1 MDKKVRYKLRKVKKR
16 WVTVSVASAMMT
28 LTTLSGGLAKAD
40 STEAKVPFSNDSNA
54 SVVTTAEVSVV
65 TANDNVT
72 TQQEVASSTEE
83 TTAAS
88 SLVTPAEHQTKATNA
103 TTQATTAQTAAQQN
117 RTAAAQTSAV
127 ETTTTT
133 ASSQAQTVDNSADI
147 AVLEGLTNVKK
158 VNGKYYY
165 YNADGSVRKNYTL
178 VVNGRT
184 LYFDETGAYTDT
196 SSVNVNTDSS
206 KTDKNSFAKYNQV
219 YSTAAENFEQIDNY
233 LTAESWYRPKYILK
247 DGKTWTE
254 STKDDF
260 RPLLMSW
267 WPNKEVQRQYVNYMN
282 SQLGLDKTYSTS
294 ASQAELNLAAQMV
307 QAKIEEKISVTQN
320 TNWLR
325 KTISAFV
332 KTQSAWNSDS
342 EKPYDDH
349 LQNGALLYANDSKL
363 TPHANS
369 AYRIL
374 NRTPTNQ
381 TGKHDPRYQ
390 DDKSIG
396 GYELLLANDVDNSNP
411 VVQAEQLN
419 WLHFLLNF
427 GTIYANDPDANFDSI
442 RVDAVDNVDA
452 DLLQI
457 AGDYLRKV
465 KGIDKNDKTANDHLS
480 ILEAWSDNDT
490 PYLHDDGDNMINMDN
505 KFRLSMLW
513 SLTKPL
519 NQRSGLEPLVTNSLV
534 NRSEDSAETATI
546 PSYSFI
552 RAHDSEVQ
560 DLIRDIIKAEIN
572 PNSFGYSFTM
582 DEIEKAFKIY
592 NADLK
597 ATNKK
602 YTHYNTAL
610 AYALMLTN
618 KSSVPRIYYGDMF
631 TDDGQYMAN
640 KTINYDAIE
649 SLLKARIKYVAGGQ
663 SMKVNYLANTD
674 RTEWNQTVLT
684 SVRYGKGAMKATD
697 LGDATTRLSG
707 VAVIEANNPNLKLNQ
722 GERLVINM
730 GAAHKNQAYRPLILT
745 TKDGVATYNSDAAA
759 TAFVRYTNANGEL
772 IFTASEIKG
781 YANPQVSGYL
791 SVWVP
796 VGAAANQDVRT
807 AASEVKATDGKAIH
821 QNAALDSRVMFEGFS
836 NFQAFATTREEYT
849 NVVIAKNVDKF
860 VEWGITD
867 FEMAPQYVSSDDG
880 TFLDSVIQNGYAFI
894 DRYDLGI
901 SKANKYGTADDL
913 VKAIKALH
921 SKGIKVMADWVPDQM
936 YTFPEKEVVTVTRV
950 DKYGKPITGSQIKNS
965 LYVVDTKSSGKD
977 QQAKYGGEFLA
988 ELQAKYPELF
998 TRKQISTGLP
1008 IDPSVK
1014 IKQWSAKYFNGTN
1027 ILGRGAGYVLKDQA
1041 TNSYFNLSK
1050 DNFFLPKQLLNQASQ
1065 SGFVYDGKGYT
1076 YYSTSGNQAKATFI
1090 SEGDKWY
1097 YFDANGYMVTG
1108 IQVIDGNNY
1117 YFLPN
1122 GVQLRNAIYDN
1133 GNNVLSYY
1141 GNDGKRYE
1149 NGYHLFGQQ
1158 WRHFKDGVMAV
1169 GLTTVDGF
1177 VQYFDAS
1184 GFQVKGDF
1192 VKDKNGQLR
1201 YFDKNSGNQITNRFV
1216 RNSQNQWFYFGNDG
1230 VAVIGAK
1237 TINGQRLYFKS
1248 NGVQAKGEFITDRYG
1263 RLSYYDA
1270 NSGEQIRNRFVRNT
1284 RGQWFYFDRN
1294 GTAVTG
1300 AKTINGQR
1308 LYFKS
1313 NGVQAKGEF
1322 ITDRYGRLS
1331 YYDINSGEQ
1340 VRSRFVRNSQ
1350 GQWFYFDRNGT
1361 AVTGAKTINGQRL
1374 YFKSNG
1380 VQAKGEFITDR
1391 YGRLSYYDAN
1401 SGEQVRNRY
1410 VRTSD
1415 GKLYYFD
1422 NNGYA
1427 VTGWNNIHGRRLYF
1441 DGNYQYRHGGHSRHR
1456 DSFRHQYRLNRGY
1469 NPFGNLY
1476 DFFRPFF

>member
-1 MDKKVRYKLRKVKKR
+1 MDKKVHYKLRKVKKR
-16 WVTVSVASAMMT
+16 WVTVSVTSAMMT
-28 LTTLSGGLAKAD
+28 VAALSGGLVKAD
-40 STEAKVPFSNDSNA
+40 STESGVPSKDS
-54 SVVTTAEVSVV
+54 STGIVTTAEESAVTSVNDV
-65 TANDNVT
+65 TS
-72 TQQEVASSTEE
+72 TQALTSSAE
-83 TTAAS
+83 TTAANSNSLTVS
-88 SLVTPAEHQTKATNA
+88 SENQTQAVNA
-103 TTQATTAQTAAQQN
+103 TTQA
-117 RTAAAQTSAV
+117 QTSAQK
-127 ETTTTT
+127 EQSWT
-133 ASSQAQTVDNSADI
+133 AVQTNPAERANNTGSRSEQKTVNSDDLK
-147 AVLEGLTNVKK
+147 VLEGVANVKK

-165 YNADGSVRKNYTL
+165 YNADGSIQKNYTV
-178 VVNGRT
+178 VVNGKT

-196 SSVNVNTDSS
+196 SSVKVTEESS
-206 KTDKNSFAKYNQV
+206 SSAAENSFAKYNQV
-219 YSTAAENFEQIDNY
+219 YSTDAENFEQINNY

-260 RPLLMSW
+260 RPLLMTW
-267 WPNKEVQRQYVNYMN
+267 WPDREVQRQYINYMS

-325 KTISAFV
+325 ATISAFV

-342 EKPYDDH
+342 EKPFDDH
-349 LQNGALLYANDSKL
+349 LQNGALLYDNESSL
-363 TPHANS
+363 TPYADS

-381 TGKHDPRYQ
+381 TGQKDPRYTA
-390 DDKSIG
+390 DTTIG
-396 GYELLLANDVDNSNP
+396 GYEFLLANDVDNSNP

-419 WLHFLLNF
+419 WLHFLMNF
-427 GTIYANDPDANFDSI
+427 GSIYANDPDANFDSI

-457 AGDYLRKV
+457 AGDYLKYV
-465 KGIDKNDKTANDHLS
+465 KGINKNDKTANDHLS

-505 KFRLSMLW
+505 KLRLSFIW
-513 SLTKPL
+513 SLARPL
-519 NQRSGLEPLVTNSLV
+519 SVRSGLEPLITNSLV
-534 NRSEDSAETATI
+534 DRTNDSAETAKI
-546 PSYSFI
+546 PSYSFV

-572 PNSFGYSFTM
+572 PDSFGYSFTEE
-582 DEIEKAFKIY
+582 EIEKAFKIY
-592 NADLK
+592 NEDLK

-610 AYALMLTN
+610 SYALILTN

-640 KTINYDAIE
+640 KTINFDAIE
-649 SLLKARIKYVAGGQ
+649 TLLKARIKYVSGGQ
-663 SMKVNYLANTD
+663 SMKVHYLANTD
-674 RTEWNQTVLT
+674 RTKWDQSVLT
-684 SVRYGKGAMKATD
+684 SVRYGKGALTANET
-697 LGDATTRLSG
+697 GDQLTRQSG
-707 VAVIEANNPNLKLNQ
+707 VVVIEANQPSLRLNQ
-722 GERLVINM
+722 DERLVVNV

-745 TKDGVATYNSDAAA
+745 TDSGVATYNTDQEAA
-759 TAFVRYTNANGEL
+759 AFVRYTNENGEL
-772 IFTASEIKG
+772 IFTASDIKG

-791 SVWVP
+791 AVWVP
-796 VGAAANQDVRT
+796 VGASENQDIRV
-807 AASEVKATDGKAIH
+807 AASETAATDGKSIH

-836 NFQAFATTREEYT
+836 NFQAFATTKEEYT

-860 VEWGITD
+860 AEWGITD
-867 FEMAPQYVSSDDG
+867 FEMAPQYVSSTDG
-880 TFLDSVIQNGYAFI
+880 SFLDSVIQNGYAFT

-913 VKAIKALH
+913 VNAIKALH

-936 YTFPEKEVVTVTRV
+936 YAFPEKEVVSVTRV
-950 DKYGKPITGSQIKNS
+950 DKYGNPISGSTIKES
-965 LYVVDTKSSGKD
+965 LYVVDSKSSGND
-977 QQAKYGGEFLA
+977 QQAKYGGEFLD
-988 ELQAKYPELF
+988 ELQANYPELF
-998 TRKQISTGLP
+998 ARKQISTGLP
-1008 IDPSVK
+1008 MDPSVK

-1041 TNSYFNLSK
+1041 TNTYFNLSK
-1050 DNFFLPKQLLNQASQ
+1050 DNFFLPKQLLNQESQ
-1065 SGFVYDGKGYT
+1065 SGFVYDGKGYI

-1097 YFDANGYMVTG
+1097 YLDADGYMVTG
-1108 IQVIDGNNY
+1108 VQVIDGDNY

-1122 GVQLRNAIYDN
+1122 GVQLRDAIYDN

-1158 WRHFKDGVMAV
+1158 WRYFKDGVMAV
-1169 GLTTVDGF
+1169 GLTKVNGAI
-1177 VQYFDAS
+1177 QYYDAS
-1184 GFQVKGDF
+1184 GFQVKGEF
-1192 VKDKNGQLR
+1192 VTAKDGKVR
-1201 YFDKNSGNQITNRFV
+1201 YFDKDSGDQVTNRFV
-1216 RNSQNQWFYFGNDG
+1216 RNAQDQWFYFDANGI
-1230 VAVIGAK
+1230 AATGAK
-1237 TINGQRLYFKS
+1237 TINGQRLYFKA

-1270 NSGEQIRNRFVRNT
+1270 DSGEQIRNRFVRNAQD
-1284 RGQWFYFDRN
+1284 QWFYFDAN
-1294 GTAVTG
+1294 GIAVTG

-1308 LYFKS
+1308 LYFK
-1313 NGVQAKGEF
+1313 A
-1322 ITDRYGRLS
+1322 
-1331 YYDINSGEQ
+1331 
-1340 VRSRFVRNSQ
+1340 
-1350 GQWFYFDRNGT
+1350 
-1361 AVTGAKTINGQRL
+1361 
-1374 YFKSNG
+1374 NG

-1391 YGRLSYYDAN
+1391 YGRLSYYDAD
-1401 SGEQVRNRY
+1401 SGEQIRNRFVRNAQDQWFYFDANGIAVTGAKTINGQRLYFKANGVQAKGEFITDRYGRLSYYDADSGEQIRNRY

-1415 GKLYYFD
+1415 GRLYYFD

-1427 VTGWNNIHGRRLYF
+1427 VTGWNNINDRRLYF
-1441 DGNYQYRHGGHSRHR
+1441 DSSYQYRHGGLSRQNDTSR
-1456 DSFRHQYRLNRGY
+1456 YQYQINRGY
-1469 NPFGNLY
+1469 SPFGNLF